1 MIGFLY
7 EFLNPN
13 TLKTEV
19 SGNCVPVLDPKKNY
33 KTSEIMDEY
42 RVFVMTASTDKSLH
56 FWAVSH
62 KGGERKE
69 DEQLIPAESTWR
81 CRRLRRFN

>member
-19 SGNCVPVLDPKKNY
+19 SGNYVPVLDPKKKLQNLG
-33 KTSEIMDEY
+33 DN
-42 RVFVMTASTDKSLH
+42 
-56 FWAVSH
+56 
-62 KGGERKE
+62 G
-69 DEQLIPAESTWR
+69 
-81 CRRLRRFN
+81 